1 MLMIC
6 RNMFDIGDIYL
17 VETSHFQLYG
27 HTYAHDDLTIKRL
40 IPRLE
45 NTRARDGKYIYL
57 VSTDEQTF
65 SVKEIYRKGD
75 MYEI

>member
-1 MLMIC
+1 MIC

-17 VETSHFQLYG
+17 VETSHFKLHGY
-27 HTYAHDDLTIKRL
+27 TYTHDELTIKRL
-40 IPRLE
+40 TPRLE
-45 NTRARDGKYIYL
+45 NNPRSYDGTYTYL

-65 SVKEIYRKGD
+65 SVKEIYKVGD